1 MPDVAIS
8 AESIAK
14 EYRIGELQDSYRTLR
29 DVLAG
34 AALGP
39 LRAFQS
45 LVRRASGARRGE
57 NEIIW
62 ALKDI
67 SFEVKS
73 GEIVGLI
80 GRNGAG
86 KSTLLKVLSR
96 ITEPTH
102 GRARIHGRV
111 GSLLEVGTG
120 FHPELSGRENVY
132 LNGAILGMKKAEIK
146 RKFDEIVA
154 FAEVEKFVDTPVKH
168 YSSGMYLRLAFAVA
182 AHLEPE
188 ILMVD
193 EVLAVGDAAF
203 QNKCLGKMSDIAGE
217 GRTVLFVSHNMPAI
231 KNLCHRA
238 LLLDGGTIERE
249 GDAASVVQYY
259 LQGDYQNSKKVW
271 PAAERPGNESF
282 KLNAIR
288 ILNTSGEE
296 VSAVKLSESLAVE
309 IDYEVVQPGAYVAF
323 SLVLYDADG
332 YALFASLSNT
342 EKKFYGRPLDCG
354 RYKSRCVV
362 SGDLLN
368 TGKFS
373 FSIIGFS
380 ANWTDHFRVDQVVSF
395 EATDDGQLRGDY
407 YGIFGG
413 PLRPRFPWETAAC

>member
-1 MPDVAIS
+1 MSDVAIT

-14 EYRIGELQDSYRTLR
+14 EYRIGGLQDSYRTLR

-39 LRAFQS
+39 VRAFQS
-45 LVRRASGARRGE
+45 LLRRGRVVPD

-67 SFEVKS
+67 SFEVKR

-96 ITEPTH
+96 ITEPTR
-102 GRARIHGRV
+102 GRARINGRV

-120 FHPELSGRENVY
+120 FHPELSGRENTF
-132 LNGAILGMKKAEIK
+132 LNGAILGMKKSEIK

-154 FAEVEKFVDTPVKH
+154 FAEVERFVDTPVKH

-188 ILMVD
+188 ILLVD

-238 LLLDGGTIERE
+238 LLLDGGSIERE
-249 GDAASVVQYY
+249 GDAAAVVQYY
-259 LQGDYQNSKKVW
+259 LQGDYQGSKKVW
-271 PAAERPGNESF
+271 PQGERPGNESY
-282 KLNAIR
+282 KLNSVR
-288 ILNTSGEE
+288 ILNQAGEE
-296 VSAVKLSESLAVE
+296 VSSVQLSESLVVE
-309 IDYEVVQPGAYVAF
+309 IDYEVVQTGAYVSF
-323 SLVLYDADG
+323 SLVLFDADG
-332 YALFASLSNT
+332 LGLFASLSNT
-342 EKKFYGRPLDCG
+342 EKDFYGRPLPCG
-354 RYKSRCVV
+354 RYKSRCTL

-373 FSIIGFS
+373 FSLIGFS

-395 EATDDGQLRGDY
+395 EATDDGVLRGDY
-407 YGIFGG
+407 YGPFGG
-413 PLRPRFPWETAAC
+413 PLRPRFPWETVAY